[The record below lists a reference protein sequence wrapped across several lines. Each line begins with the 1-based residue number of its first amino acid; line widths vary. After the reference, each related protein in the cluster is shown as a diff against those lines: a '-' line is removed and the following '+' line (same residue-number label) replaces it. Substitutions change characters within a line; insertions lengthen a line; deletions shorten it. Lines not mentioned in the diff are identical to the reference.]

1 MKRCPYCGGEIKP
14 GAGQC
19 PHCDRQFGQN
29 KDEQEE
35 KASLSSMD
43 AYQRTVPTWIF
54 VVVVLL
60 AVIGLVLVFV
70 T

>member
-19 PHCDRQFGQN
+19 PHCDRQFGQT
-29 KDEQEE
+29 KDESE
-35 KASLSSMD
+35 KPSLSSMD
-43 AYQRTVPTWIF
+43 AYQRIVPTWVF
-54 VVVVLL
+54 VVAVLL
-60 AVIGLVLVFV
+60 AVLGLVLVFV